1 MSSNAKRSYSRL
13 FLLVLLLAAVISSST
28 RMTVHADVNVPNN
41 IRVAL
46 FVNLETNK
54 YQALT
59 SAVTLNSASG
69 MKLSWRGPQFN
80 LPVQSIVAGQAVR
93 FTLDGYRALILETA
107 DLNAAITVLKKVQA
121 SSQSA
126 FVTML
131 MKSGKT
137 VYQVTE
143 GIYSS
148 SAGASTALVKWT
160 NAAVAS
166 GIQTLQTARAAGP
179 WAVEAGPYS
188 SLAEATAAAE
198 MIGNTGLD
206 AFVALKPQ
214 GDIVSYIVRVG
225 QEIDPSTL
233 GALQQAV
240 TAAGGL
246 NVRVPA
252 AGEPYVIV
260 RNDMTFNGSANKP
273 ISLYAIPASAGT
285 VLRADPEG
293 AGGIQVIERGKRT
306 YRGSM
311 EVSILNQSLAL
322 VNDVDFEQYL
332 YSVVGAEV
340 GSSWP
345 IEAQKAQAVA
355 ARSYALASGLGY
367 QIAHVVD
374 TTKSQ
379 AYFGIGYENTNS
391 TNGVTQTTGEVLT
404 AGGKVISA
412 VFSSNAGGI
421 TADNTLEIWGGDN
434 SFLATNVPSPDT
446 GPQKGKNEWYYV
458 ALPTGQAGYIRADLL
473 TDSGQL
479 NAAGSKL
486 LRVSSE
492 STAVRSKPQI
502 VTTVEPIARVNSGT
516 LVVQLDK
523 VAEYTEYSWVEAAMT
538 PEQLLAS
545 INKIAKPLISGP
557 LKTLEV
563 TKRGPSGRVTEVK
576 ANGIIV
582 NVGASDNLR
591 GALNG
596 LRSTL
601 FSIDETGRYTV
612 LNGDGEK
619 REIPG
624 DSEPL
629 QVMGSDGALSTL
641 TNENVYILD
650 GNGKLRAATTSP
662 SFIFSGKGFG
672 HGLGL
677 SQWGARGLAEQGY
690 DYQSILKYYYKN
702 VTIEK
707 DAQT

>member
-1 MSSNAKRSYSRL
+1 MTSNAKSSYPRL
-13 FLLVLLLAAVISSST
+13 FLLVLLLTAVVSSST
-28 RMTVHADVNVPNN
+28 RMIVHADVNVLST

-46 FVNLETNK
+46 FVNLGTNK
-54 YQALT
+54 YQSLT
-59 SAVTLNSASG
+59 SSVTLNSASG
-69 MKLSWRGPQFN
+69 MMLSWRDPQFN
-80 LPVQSIVAGQAVR
+80 LPVESIPAGQAAR

-121 SSQSA
+121 SSKAA
-126 FVTML
+126 FVTKL
-131 MKSGKT
+131 TKSGKT

-143 GIYSS
+143 GVYSS
-148 SAGASTALVKWT
+148 PAGASSALVKWN

-166 GIQTLQTARAAGP
+166 GIQSLLPARAAGP

-188 SLAEATAAAE
+188 SSAEATAAAE

-214 GDIVSYIVRVG
+214 EGNLNYIVRVG
-225 QEIDPSTL
+225 QEIDSSTL
-233 GALQQAV
+233 DALQQAV

-252 AGEPYVIV
+252 AGEPYAIV
-260 RNDMTFNGSANKP
+260 RSDMTFNGSANIP
-273 ISLYAIPASAGT
+273 IPLYAIPASAGT
-285 VLRADPEG
+285 VLRAEPEG
-293 AGGIQVIERGKRT
+293 AGGIQVIERSKRT

-311 EVSILNQSLAL
+311 EVSGLNQSLAL

-355 ARSYALASGLGY
+355 ARSYALASGYGY

-374 TTKSQ
+374 TTNSQ
-379 AYFGIGYENTNS
+379 VYNGIGSENTNS
-391 TNGVTQTTGEVLT
+391 TSGVTQTSGEVLT
-404 AGGKVISA
+404 AGGKIISA

-421 TADNTLEIWGGDN
+421 TADNTMEIWGGDN
-434 SFLATNVPSPDT
+434 SFLQTNVPSPDT

-458 ALPTGQAGYIRADLL
+458 ALPSGQAGYIRADLL

-479 NAAGSKL
+479 NSTGSKL
-486 LRVSSE
+486 LRVNSE
-492 STAVRSKPQI
+492 GTAVRSRPQI
-502 VTTVEPIARVNSGT
+502 VSTVEPIARVNSGM

-523 VAEYTEYSWVEAAMT
+523 MAEYTEYSWVEAPMT

-545 INKIAKPLISGP
+545 INKRAKTPIAGP
-557 LKTLEV
+557 LRTLEV
-563 TKRGPSGRVTEVK
+563 TQIGPSGRVTEVK

-582 NVGASDNLR
+582 NVGAADNLR

-601 FSIDETGRYTV
+601 FTINETGRYTV

-629 QVMGSDGALSTL
+629 QVMGSDGVTRTL
-641 TNENVYILD
+641 TNDNVYILN

-662 SFIFSGKGFG
+662 AFIFSGKGFG

-690 DYQSILKYYYKN
+690 DYQSILKYYYKD